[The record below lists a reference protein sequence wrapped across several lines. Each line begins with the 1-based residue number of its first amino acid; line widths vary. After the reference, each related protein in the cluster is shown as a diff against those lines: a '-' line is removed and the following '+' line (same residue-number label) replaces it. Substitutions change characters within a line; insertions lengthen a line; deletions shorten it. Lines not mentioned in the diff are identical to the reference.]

1 MKSFLKNTGRC
12 VAAFLAAATLLP
24 MVAQAQAP
32 TPFGA
37 VPNARQIEW
46 YHRERENFL
55 HSIWPPL
62 PIRNGRTGPQTRR
75 ASIRRRSTADN
86 G

>member
-1 MKSFLKNTGRC
+1 MKSFLKTLIRC
-12 VAAFLAAATLLP
+12 GTMTLVATTLLP
-24 MVAQAQAP
+24 LVAQAQAP

-46 YHRERENFL
+46 FHRERQVLLPFGMNTFTNSEWGTGNENPTQFN
-55 HSIWPPL
+55 P
-62 PIRNGRTGPQTRR
+62 
-75 ASIRRRSTADN
+75 TALDC